1 MATPEP
7 APEPVGFGIVGAG
20 AIVGLSHGPAMARLA
35 EARLV
40 AVSDKDAARAEAN
53 GRAWGAERW
62 YAETEALIAD
72 AAVEAVLVA
81 TPNRFHRAAVEMAAA
96 AGKPVFCEK
105 PLAATLTDARAM
117 VEACAAARVILQVG
131 FNQRFWAQVRIAKQ
145 LIDTGFIGRVHGC
158 RSLFAEQQGK
168 YPAATAYRYDL
179 AQSGGATII
188 DLTVHRIDLV
198 RHLLGEFRSLTAEV
212 RHNALAEAVDDNVWI
227 LANLQNGATVCLTSD
242 RYGPGVKD
250 ETDIFGS
257 EGTIHFATETLNPF
271 HAAPLAVH
279 TERAAADLPD
289 VLRQAHY
296 PGAWWRNSPAAGSRS
311 TRRARTPTT
320 TSSARSAPPCA
331 TARRRRSPAR
341 TVPRRR
347 RSSPPPTSPS
357 TNAAGSTCRC
367 PPVPTPRRR
376 LTEAECPGLEPGPRA
391 FPVLFGSGPLPH
403 PATHSI
409 RSRG

>member
-1 MATPEP
+1 MAT
-7 APEPVGFGIVGAG
+7 PEPVGFGIVGAG

-117 VEACAAARVILQVG
+117 VEACNAAGVILQVG

-212 RHNALAEAVDDNVWI
+212 RHSALAEAVDDNVWI

-279 TERAAADLPD
+279 TERAVADLPD

-296 PGAWWRNSPAAGSRS
+296 PGAWWEEFAGGWITLHPPRTNPYDDELSAFCAAVRDGTPPPVSGADGAKAQEVITAAYLAVNERRWVDLPLPAGTDA
-311 TRRARTPTT
+311 
-320 TSSARSAPPCA
+320 APPA
-331 TARRRRSPAR
+331 Y
-341 TVPRRR
+341 
-347 RSSPPPTSPS
+347 
-357 TNAAGSTCRC
+357 
-367 PPVPTPRRR
+367 
-376 LTEAECPGLEPGPRA
+376 
-391 FPVLFGSGPLPH
+391 
-403 PATHSI
+403 
-409 RSRG
+409 